1 MQNYVHG
8 YELTEAWTSPGKIR
22 RQMRA
27 FSENTVEWHQQ
38 TIQYDMMRDY
48 RNTLPAE
55 HQDQIWDEVGDKLEE
70 RDRRTRGT
78 RRTETETPGLPF
90 GVGLIS
96 VPWVTLRSWVD
107 LISVRMMMTKKGK
120 LYSEPGTQG
129 KLYSGP

>member
-1 MQNYVHG
+1 MAIFHSWTKGITNNILVVKLNPRPWLKPWEQMQNYVHG
-8 YELTEAWTSPGKIR
+8 YELTEAWTTPGKIR

-70 RDRRTRGT
+70 RDRQMRKVAAKRA
-78 RRTETETPGLPF
+78 F
-90 GVGLIS
+90 
-96 VPWVTLRSWVD
+96 
-107 LISVRMMMTKKGK
+107 VRPVKKH
-120 LYSEPGTQG
+120 
-129 KLYSGP
+129 